1 MKRLPAALVLILS
14 GTAALAVDFRWP
26 LGYGQGTLEA
36 NIENSVGSTFSIY
49 CPAGSEDKTPGMFI
63 SVTRIKPQV
72 KETITAQII
81 IDGKNHPFLLDG
93 SQFKAEGR
101 QNQQDFRQ
109 LVMALATAKQ
119 KSFVVEFPKYQT
131 QETFSLLDVR
141 KTLGTAKKTIIRECD
156 DGM

>member
-1 MKRLPAALVLILS
+1 MKLLPVAFALIS
-14 GTAALAVDFRWP
+14 SCTTASAVDFRWT

-36 NIENSVGSTFSIY
+36 NIENAAGSTFSIY
-49 CPAGSEDKTPGMFI
+49 CPAGSDDKTPGMFI
-63 SVTRIKPQV
+63 SATRIKPQV
-72 KETITAQII
+72 KESITAQII
-81 IDGKNHPFLLDG
+81 IDGKNHPFLLEG

-109 LVMALATAKQ
+109 LVIALATTKQ

-156 DGM
+156 DGT

>member
-1 MKRLPAALVLILS
+1 MKLLPVAFALMLS
-14 GTAALAVDFRWP
+14 GTAALAVDFRWT

-36 NIENSVGSTFSIY
+36 NIENGAGSTFSIY
-49 CPAGSEDKTPGMFI
+49 CPAGSDDKTPGIFI

-72 KETITAQII
+72 KEAVTAQII

-93 SQFKAEGR
+93 SRFKAEGR
-101 QNQQDFRQ
+101 QNQWDFRA
-109 LVMALATAKQ
+109 LVNALATSKQ

-156 DGM
+156 DGT